1 MNETEKISRE
11 IIYNKALC
19 LLGRREYSVWGLTK
33 KLREKFPENFARIS
47 EIVQEFVDK
56 DWLSDDRFAD
66 YLVREK
72 AEYSGWGERKIIMKL
87 NEHKI
92 SSKIIQEKLAKYF
105 PPEVQLKKVQ
115 KLATEKAQSLKISRK
130 KLTDFEEKQKIK
142 NFLISRGFPFEIAQS
157 AVEKI

>member
-11 IIYNKALC
+11 IIYNKALR

-33 KLREKFPENFARIS
+33 KLREKFPENSAGIL

-56 DWLSDDRFAD
+56 SWLSDDRFAD

-72 AEYSGWGERKIIMKL
+72 AEYSGWGERKIVMKL

-92 SSKIIQEKLAKYF
+92 DSKIIQEKLAKYF
-105 PPEVQLKKVQ
+105 PPEVQLKKAQ
-115 KLATEKAQSLKISRK
+115 KLALEKAQSLKISRK
-130 KLTDFEEKQKIK
+130 KLTDFEERQKIK

-157 AVEKI
+157 VVEKI